1 MGRTEPTKR
10 GQWWRTRAN
19 RTVRVAVLTALAGL
33 LAACGSSA
41 STTGAAT
48 SPSAAATSSAS
59 TASASTPA
67 AAFVNIVEPFD
78 PGHPARTR
86 LALANCGSE
95 NTTIAIEG
103 CYEIKTENID
113 VQIDAVQQAKYA
125 SATPAQQT
133 AILADDSAWLAARQP
148 VCAVAFNTGG
158 TIDGISAS
166 ICLLQESTAR
176 LDAVKGITPPEAKLM
191 GTDSMDPN
199 QLSWYTTPEGSRI
212 AEISTQGDTTGGAL
226 VAWVII
232 GGADGFVI
240 NPKQF
245 YFQDKSFTV
254 AGAPESPNPTY
265 HRVAT
270 GKEYQ
275 FGMDYSHLDKDPN
288 ANKSAAGYFYAP
300 GTPVAVWGG

>member
-1 MGRTEPTKR
+1 MGRTEV
-10 GQWWRTRAN
+10 N
-19 RTVRVAVLTALAGL
+19 RVVRLAVLTALAGP
-33 LAACGSSA
+33 LAACGSSG

-48 SPSAAATSSAS
+48 SASATATSPSSTAAPSS
-59 TASASTPA
+59 TASA

-86 LALANCGSE
+86 PGLANCGSE
-95 NTTIAIEG
+95 STTIAIEG

-113 VQIDAVQQAKYA
+113 VQIDVVQQAKYQ

-133 AILADDSAWLAARQP
+133 AILTGDSAWLAARQP

-166 ICLLQESTAR
+166 SCLLQESTAR
-176 LDAVKGITPPEAKLM
+176 LDAVKGITPPAAKLM

-254 AGAPESPNPTY
+254 AGTPESPSPASY
-265 HRVAT
+265 RVAT

-275 FGMDYSHLDKDPN
+275 FGMDYPHLDNDPN

>member
-1 MGRTEPTKR
+1 MGRTDPR
-10 GQWWRTRAN
+10 N
-19 RTVRVAVLTALAGL
+19 LVRIAVLAALAGL
-33 LAACGSSA
+33 LAACGSAGSTTGSSG

-48 SPSAAATSSAS
+48 STSATAPGS
-59 TASASTPA
+59 TASA

-86 LALANCGSE
+86 LGLANCGSE
-95 NTTIAIEG
+95 NTTVAIEG

-113 VQIDAVQQAKYA
+113 VQIDVVQQAKYQ
-125 SATPAQQT
+125 SGTPAQQT
-133 AILADDSAWLAARQP
+133 AILAQDSAWLAARQP
-148 VCAVAFNTGG
+148 VCAVAFKTGG
-158 TIDGISAS
+158 TIDGISAAN
-166 ICLLQESTAR
+166 CLLQESTAR

-191 GTDSMDPN
+191 GTDSLDPN

-240 NPKQF
+240 DPKQF
-245 YFQDKSFTV
+245 HFQDKSFTV
-254 AGAPESPNPTY
+254 AGTPESPNPASY
-265 HRVAT
+265 RVAT

-275 FGMDYSHLDKDPN
+275 FGMDYPHLDNDPN